1 METAQ
6 TATQNELRRA
16 GLRATS
22 ARVAILTEL
31 RRRAGPVSH
40 GEMEE
45 LLRGR
50 PWNRTTIYRSLV
62 DLARVGLARRFD
74 VGDHVWRFEATGR
87 TEGEEHPHFVCNA
100 CGDIACLDGVELEVA
115 RPEGAPRAIVA
126 REVEIQVHGVCDRC
140 Q

>member
-1 METAQ
+1 VEIAHTTSQ
-6 TATQNELRRA
+6 DELRRA

-31 RRRAGPVSH
+31 RRHAGPLSH

-45 LLRGR
+45 RLRGR

-62 DLARVGLARRFD
+62 DLTRVGLARRFD

-87 TEGEEHPHFVCNA
+87 RQEEHPHFVCNA
-100 CGDIACLDGVELEVA
+100 CGDIACLDGVALEVA